1 MSAHAPAAKTA
12 GLSLDVVM
20 AIRKRR
26 EPDFKRAD
34 EKLIYEAATEL
45 LESKE
50 LKSSTYER
58 VLAQLGL
65 DLTIELVT
73 VVGFYG
79 MISEV
84 LTAFDVPTSAGERP
98 LK

>member
-34 EKLIYEAATEL
+34 EKLIYEAVTEL

-58 VLAQLGL
+58 VLSQLGL

-73 VVGFYG
+73 VVRFYG
-79 MISEV
+79 MISSV
-84 LTAFDVPTSAGERP
+84 LTAFDVPTSAGDRP